1 MSYKDDIKRIKNKR
15 VVDGLPK
22 DLEEAIQTFINQ
34 AIIIGEEDL
43 DFMPHEYVVNLLTT
57 LAKYPEHRSLL
68 FDLLK
73 IMGIPM
79 QYGDA

>member
-1 MSYKDDIKRIKNKR
+1 MSIKDDINRIKNKE
-15 VVDGLPK
+15 VIKGLPK
-22 DLEEAIQTFINQ
+22 DLEVAIQTFINQ
-34 AIIIGEEDL
+34 AIIIHDEDL

-57 LAKYPEHRSLL
+57 LHKYPEHRPLL

-79 QYGDA
+79 NYGDA